1 MVAVISIATVHLS
14 PERTKREHMLPIVK
28 PRTGRLVGRMEPG
41 AILCKALVDLPW
53 AGSSI

>member
-1 MVAVISIATVHLS
+1 
-14 PERTKREHMLPIVK
+14 MLPIVK